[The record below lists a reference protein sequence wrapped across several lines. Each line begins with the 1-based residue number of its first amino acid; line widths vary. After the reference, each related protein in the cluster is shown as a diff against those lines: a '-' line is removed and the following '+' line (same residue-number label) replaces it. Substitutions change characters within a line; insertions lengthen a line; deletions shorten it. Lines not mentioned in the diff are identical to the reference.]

1 MTFISYAQNFED
13 IMLWRALKH
22 VENGFYI
29 DVGAWSPDID
39 SVTKAFYENGW
50 RGINIE
56 PNPAFN
62 DQLIYRRPRDTN
74 LKVAIGNAE
83 GALMMNFLE
92 NPGLSTL
99 DDAIAERHKAAGWA
113 ATRQEVQIRTLSA
126 ICRDHVPKGQAVH
139 FLKVDVE
146 GFEEAALRG
155 NDWATC
161 RPWII
166 VVEATLPMSQKESH
180 ESWEPILF
188 AANYQL
194 AYADGLNRFY
204 VAQEHAD
211 LLPAFKYPPNVFDSF
226 KLQAHQEAETRSVQA
241 EAKAQQAEAKAQ
253 QAEAKA
259 QQAEAKAQ
267 QAEAKAQQA
276 EAKAQQAEAKAQ
288 QAEAKAQQAEAKAQ
302 QAEAKAQQA
311 EAKAQQAEAKAQQAE
326 AKAQQAEAAST
337 QALMQLQ
344 AVYTSTSWRI
354 TAPLRGLAGQA
365 FKLSPQRLKPQIK
378 LLLRHAALYVYRRPR
393 LRNAAFAVLNR
404 FPTLKRR
411 LVSLITSTPVPTT
424 NQQNGPAELAQ
435 LTPRA
440 RQIYADLK
448 AAIEARNKDGR

>member
-276 EAKAQQAEAKAQ
+276 EAKAQQAEA
-288 QAEAKAQQAEAKAQ
+288 
-302 QAEAKAQQA
+302 
-311 EAKAQQAEAKAQQAE
+311 
-326 AKAQQAEAAST
+326 AST
-337 QALMQLQ
+337 QALMLLQ